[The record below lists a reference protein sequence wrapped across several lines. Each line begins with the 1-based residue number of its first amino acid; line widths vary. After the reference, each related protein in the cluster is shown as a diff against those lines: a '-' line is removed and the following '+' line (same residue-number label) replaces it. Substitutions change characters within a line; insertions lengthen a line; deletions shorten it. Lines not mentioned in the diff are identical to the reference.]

1 MEPESKPPKKK
12 LLHLQEMPTKEQW
25 EEMTEEGLDELVNDI
40 IRGIKE
46 GLKREGIEENSG
58 RFL

>member
-12 LLHLQEMPTKEQW
+12 LLHLQKMPSKEQW

-40 IRGIKE
+40 IRGITE
-46 GLKREGIEENSG
+46 GLKREGIDEV
-58 RFL
+58 